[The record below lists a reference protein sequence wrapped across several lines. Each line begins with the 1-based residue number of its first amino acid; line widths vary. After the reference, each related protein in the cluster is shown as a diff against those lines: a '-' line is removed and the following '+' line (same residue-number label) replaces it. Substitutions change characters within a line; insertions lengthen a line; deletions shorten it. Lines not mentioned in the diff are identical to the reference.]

1 MLSSGRPDF
10 PFSKNRRHT
19 TAERERTVILL
30 DVLRGVPGCAFLK
43 LNGCSRVK
51 MCCADI
57 DGKTVGSE
65 ATAPLRD
72 YCRVCDQE

>member
-1 MLSSGRPDF
+1 
-10 PFSKNRRHT
+10 
-19 TAERERTVILL
+19 L
-30 DVLRGVPGCAFLK
+30 DVLDGVSGCAFLK

-65 ATAPLRD
+65 ATAPRRD